1 MKYLE
6 SGVYFT
12 ITAHL
17 DLYQKCAKFSLEIF
31 DLYLAFIKF
40 IAEKVHLRTQ
50 IKQAESF
57 PKMK

>member
-1 MKYLE
+1 M
-6 SGVYFT
+6 YFT

-40 IAEKVHLRTQ
+40 IVEKVYLHTQ
-50 IKQAESF
+50 VKQAESF